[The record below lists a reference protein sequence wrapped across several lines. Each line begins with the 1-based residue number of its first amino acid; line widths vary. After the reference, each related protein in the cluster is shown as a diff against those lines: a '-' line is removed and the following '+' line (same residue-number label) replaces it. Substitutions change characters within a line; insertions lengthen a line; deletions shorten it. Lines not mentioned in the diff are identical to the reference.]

1 MILTDLLGSRVLGPG
16 FLGFVS
22 DVRFVLDPATN
33 DQPMPRARLYG
44 IVVSPHARGSSL
56 GFERS
61 GVRSPWAIAAAVRWR
76 HRGSFLVAWDDIERL
91 DTKQVRLRGGF
102 RRLSPEL
109 AKSAV
114 RGPDFR

>member
-1 MILTDLLGSRVLGPG
+1 VILTDLLGARVLGPS

-22 DVRFVLDPATN
+22 DVRFVLDPVAT

-56 GFERS
+56 GFERR
-61 GVRSPWAIAAAVRWR
+61 GVRSPWIIAAAVRWR
-76 HRGSFLVAWDDIERL
+76 HRGSFLVAWEDIERL
-91 DTKQVRLRGGF
+91 DPKQVRLRAGL

-109 AKSAV
+109 TKSAV
-114 RGPDFR
+114 SGPDFR